1 MKNFVID
8 EQLEKSARI
17 QIESYK
23 LCGTDHMFCGYRGDD
38 AYIEGSSQGY
48 CDGYRAAIDQLVSF
62 MKQAVNENPDIKV
75 NEILKNIKSEKQ

>member
-23 LCGTDHMFCGYRGDD
+23 SCGTDHMFCGYRGDD
-38 AYIEGSSQGY
+38 AFIEGSSNGY
-48 CDGYRAAIDQLVSF
+48 CDGYRAAIDQLVLF
-62 MKQAVNENPDIKV
+62 MKQAVNKKPDIKLS
-75 NEILKNIKSEKQ
+75 EILKTIKSEKQ

>member
-23 LCGTDHMFCGYRGDD
+23 SCGTDHMFCGYRGDD
-38 AYIEGSSQGY
+38 AFIEGSSHGY
-48 CDGYRAAIDQLVSF
+48 CDGYRAAIDQLVLF
-62 MKQAVNENPDIKV
+62 LKQVANEKPDVKV
-75 NEILKNIKSEKQ
+75 SEILKNIKTENK